1 MILEIV
7 IFFALLLVS
16 TMILALLPATI
27 RAPFWIGLPVC
38 ALAVAVTAA
47 AFLGIERD
55 GPAMSVLVI
64 GTS

>member
-27 RAPFWIGLPVC
+27 RARFWIGC
-38 ALAVAVTAA
+38 WKQWIRSSTRRQCSKIRR
-47 AFLGIERD
+47 G
-55 GPAMSVLVI
+55 
-64 GTS
+64 